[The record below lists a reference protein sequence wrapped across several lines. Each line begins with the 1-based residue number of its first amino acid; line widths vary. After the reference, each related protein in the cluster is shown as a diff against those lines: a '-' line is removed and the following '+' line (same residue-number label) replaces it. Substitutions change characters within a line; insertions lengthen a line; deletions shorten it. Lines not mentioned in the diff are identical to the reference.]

1 MREGIREKLGQALAK
16 IDRPGTFCVSGSA
29 PSVLPGLEVEGMGPV
44 GLPLTAKQAKEI
56 IKHCDQAPYGKGEE
70 TLVDTSVR
78 RVWRMDPGRFSLTNP
93 DWDRFLAE
101 TVARVQEEL
110 GLESQELASHL
121 HDLLVYEPGSFFLP
135 HRDGEK
141 LDRMVATLVVAL
153 PSTYEGG
160 ELVVRHEGQDRTIDF
175 QGPDDNPFHTHFAA
189 FYADCEHEVRPLRK
203 GYRLCL
209 VYNLTLA
216 KSKKT
221 IVAPREAE
229 HVANISRLL
238 REWAEDES
246 AEKLTITL
254 DHQYSEKGLSPDMLK
269 GTDRAKAKILQE
281 AARQADCKAYLALL
295 TFHESGEAEY
305 TGGGRRSGRGREW
318 GRGRYD
324 EYGSGDAAD
333 YKMGEVYE
341 SSLTATPW
349 SDVDGNTLPIGELS
363 VEEDELLDPEA
374 LRGLDPEEH
383 FHGYTGNE
391 GTTLEHWYRHAAIL
405 LWPTRRHFEVL
416 CDHDG
421 RNAVPELERMVTQWR
436 QSEPGEA
443 APLKTQCLDLARAIL
458 TTWQERSYGL
468 PHPETSKSTG
478 LLETLATLGEPAL
491 IGGFLGDLLTRD
503 VTLEPGK
510 ALVAIC
516 EAHGWKAFEKE
527 LRAVMDSTSDNTM
540 ERNVRSLEQ
549 ICAARPRKKAGW
561 SELCTTLSEAL
572 VAAVER
578 ADRGPAQD
586 DWRTRRVDRGE
597 VLAGLARS
605 LFLSG
610 GGDLLSR
617 VVAHALAAPKTY
629 PLHSAHMPAL
639 ASLRPWLA
647 KHVKKPLPALTTW
660 LSSCRE
666 QLESLTAKAP
676 EAPKTFQRAAEI
688 KCTCQECAELK
699 QFLKDPG
706 ESSHRFR
713 MRQDRRDHL
722 ANNIRQHKCDLDL
735 KTETRGSPHTLICTK
750 NTASFQERTK
760 TYHQD
765 QEHLA
770 TVRAIEARLPG

>member
-1 MREGIREKLGQALAK
+1 VREGIREKLGQALDK

-29 PSVLPGLEVEGMGPV
+29 PSVLPGLEVHGMGPV

-56 IKHCDQAPYGKGEE
+56 IKQCDQAAYGKGEE

-78 RVWRMDPGRFSLTNP
+78 RVWRMEPGRFSLTNP

-110 GLESQELASHL
+110 GLEKQELVGHL
-121 HDLLVYEPGSFFLP
+121 YDLLVYEPGSFFLP

-153 PSTYEGG
+153 PSTYQGG
-160 ELVVRHEGQDRTIDF
+160 ELVVRHEGHERTIDF

-229 HVANISRLL
+229 HVARITRLL
-238 REWAEDES
+238 REWSEDDS
-246 AEKLTITL
+246 ADKLTITL
-254 DHQYSEKGLSPDMLK
+254 DHQYTEKGLTPVLLK
-269 GTDRAKAKILQE
+269 GTDRAKVRILQE
-281 AARQADCKAYLALL
+281 ASRQADCKAYLALL
-295 TFHESGEAEY
+295 TFHESGSADY
-305 TGGGRRSGRGREW
+305 TGGGRRSGRGW
-318 GRGRYD
+318 GRDD
-324 EYGSGDAAD
+324 EYGSGDADD
-333 YKMGEVYE
+333 YEMGEVYE

-349 SDVDGNTLPIGELS
+349 GDGDGDALPIGELS
-363 VEEDELLDPEA
+363 VAEDEILDPEA
-374 LRGLDPEEH
+374 LRGIDPEEE
-383 FHGYTGNE
+383 FEGYTGNA
-391 GTTLEHWYRHAAIL
+391 GMTLDHWYRHAAIL
-405 LWPTRRHFEVL
+405 LWPTRRHFEIL

-421 RNAVPELERMVTQWR
+421 RNAVPELERMVTRWR

-443 APLKTQCLDLARAIL
+443 TALKTQCIDLAKAIL
-458 TTWQERSYGL
+458 STWSEQRYGL
-468 PHPETSKSTG
+468 PHSEKSKSTV
-478 LLETLATLGEPAL
+478 LFETLATLGDPTL
-491 IGGFLGDLLTRD
+491 IGGFLDDLLIRD

-510 ALVAIC
+510 ALVTVC
-516 EAHGWKAFEKE
+516 EAHGWKRFEKE
-527 LRAVMDSTSDNTM
+527 LRAVMESTSNDTM
-540 ERNVRSLEQ
+540 ERNVRLLEQ
-549 ICAARPRKKAGW
+549 ICAAKPRKKAGW
-561 SELCTTLSEAL
+561 SELCTTLAQSL
-572 VAAVER
+572 VTAVER
-578 ADRGPAQD
+578 PDRGHSQD
-586 DWRTRRVDRGE
+586 DWRARKVDRGE

-605 LFLSG
+605 LILTG

-617 VVAHALAAPKTY
+617 VVAHALAAPKMY
-629 PLHSAHMPAL
+629 PLTSAHMPAL

-647 KHVKKPLPALTTW
+647 KNVKKPLPALTTW

-676 EAPKTFQRAAEI
+676 EPPKTFQREAKI
-688 KCTCQECAELK
+688 DCTCQDCAELK
-699 QFLKDPG
+699 QFLKAPG
-706 ESSHRFR
+706 ASSHRFR
-713 MRQDRRDHL
+713 VRQDRRDHL
-722 ANNIRQHKCDLDL
+722 AGQIRHHKCDLDL
-735 KTETRGSPHTLICTK
+735 ETEARGSPHTLICTK

-765 QEHLA
+765 LEHLA
-770 TVRAIEARLPG
+770 TVRAIEGRLPR